1 MTQSPTRTLTERWPG
16 RDRKGALGIRNSGQ
30 DFDRRRHGRP
40 ELCPKQ
46 SDSSPVSH
54 LVSDANNANQ
64 FFGLFGSEFRS
75 TMTERMKKSDDMQ
88 SSVEAFLEL
97 GNERNRLV
105 HQNYATF
112 PMEKTLDEIYALY
125 QSAVMFVDDLP
136 AALRDCD
143 GDTKLAS

>member
-1 MTQSPTRTLTERWPG
+1 
-16 RDRKGALGIRNSGQ
+16 
-30 DFDRRRHGRP
+30 
-40 ELCPKQ
+40 
-46 SDSSPVSH
+46 
-54 LVSDANNANQ
+54 
-64 FFGLFGSEFRS
+64 
-75 TMTERMKKSDDMQ
+75 MTERMKKSDDMQ